1 MNDNQKR
8 VKAVQITREVVN
20 PLFRGDMAVIA
31 GMPDDANFVRFYNE
45 PRRDLLMFVFES
57 DEFEPVTEG
66 EVIPE
71 MSIDTHTVDA
81 NVRRSDEW

>member
-1 MNDNQKR
+1 MNDSQKR
-8 VKAVQITREVVN
+8 IKAVKVTREVVN

-31 GMPDDANFVRFYNE
+31 GLPDDANFVRFYNE

-57 DEFEPVTEG
+57 DEFQPVTEG

-71 MSIDTHTVDA
+71 MSIDTHTVNA
-81 NVRRSDEW
+81 NVRQSGKW